1 MGVHYLV
8 YHHEHTYSRL
18 PLKITFNTGDDAYLE
33 TENNINQ
40 YKQLAS
46 GELKSIGIDG
56 SVFIHSHI
64 IGNKIEKDSITESGL
79 TYLQKDK
86 NYLLVGDLN
95 DNSLFSINVKCSVT
109 EISNKIIKYVKIIC
123 IFYELFFK
131 EENCNLEA
139 NELEKAQKVVLN
151 KSTENKN
158 EIVENKNKITQ
169 NEPEIKVTKK
179 KENVILHFVID
190 GKAPVKKNRV
200 VSKTRDLYTLLQPE
214 QKDYFHRELCNNL
227 KNLVLD
233 FNKNNNNFNLI
244 FLSNENR
251 PYENR
256 GEGELALYSFCHE
269 INKKNNYNPK
279 LKHVIVSNDSDV
291 VAIMM
296 LRNDPSMVVISPPS
310 GKNRQIYITNNELIR
325 QGLKLTSVQLIS
337 YTILHFI
344 LFGSDYNI
352 GLINPSENKK
362 SLIYDAIKQGENNI
376 NEICTKCIKRVIK
389 KELGPKKK
397 KINPKKNQLDV
408 RKRNRKRENEKE
420 EEEEEKT
427 EEEEEEERILKK
439 ENVPKEEKIIQDKD
453 TSNTKRLKNKIND
466 KTINYSKDFNQF
478 LSELKTILI
487 LEAICSILY
496 YKSLGNETYLKDYSP
511 LAYLK
516 TEIKRYKALLTFS
529 K

>member
-79 TYLQKDK
+79 TYLQKDN

-151 KSTENKN
+151 KATENKN

-179 KENVILHFVID
+179 KGKCHF
-190 GKAPVKKNRV
+190 
-200 VSKTRDLYTLLQPE
+200 T
-214 QKDYFHRELCNNL
+214 
-227 KNLVLD
+227 
-233 FNKNNNNFNLI
+233 
-244 FLSNENR
+244 
-251 PYENR
+251 
-256 GEGELALYSFCHE
+256 FC
-269 INKKNNYNPK
+269 Y
-279 LKHVIVSNDSDV
+279 
-291 VAIMM
+291 
-296 LRNDPSMVVISPPS
+296 
-310 GKNRQIYITNNELIR
+310 
-325 QGLKLTSVQLIS
+325 
-337 YTILHFI
+337 
-344 LFGSDYNI
+344 
-352 GLINPSENKK
+352 
-362 SLIYDAIKQGENNI
+362 
-376 NEICTKCIKRVIK
+376 
-389 KELGPKKK
+389 
-397 KINPKKNQLDV
+397 
-408 RKRNRKRENEKE
+408 
-420 EEEEEKT
+420 
-427 EEEEEEERILKK
+427 
-439 ENVPKEEKIIQDKD
+439 
-453 TSNTKRLKNKIND
+453 
-466 KTINYSKDFNQF
+466 
-478 LSELKTILI
+478 
-487 LEAICSILY
+487 
-496 YKSLGNETYLKDYSP
+496 
-511 LAYLK
+511 
-516 TEIKRYKALLTFS
+516 
-529 K
+529 